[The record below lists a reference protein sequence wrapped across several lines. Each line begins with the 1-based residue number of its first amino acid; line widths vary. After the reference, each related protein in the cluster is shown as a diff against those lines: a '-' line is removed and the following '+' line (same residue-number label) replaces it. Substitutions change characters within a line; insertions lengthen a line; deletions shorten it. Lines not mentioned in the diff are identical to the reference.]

1 MEMART
7 EMAAAGG
14 GGGGGADG
22 VVAVAQEDKNVVF
35 RGKKDALQA
44 GGALDALLPKSP
56 PSFKHQ
62 PPLRPQIWAEMSQ
75 R

>member
-1 MEMART
+1 MART
-7 EMAAAGG
+7 EMAAAG

-22 VVAVAQEDKNVVF
+22 VVAVAQEDKNVVY
-35 RGKKDALQA
+35 RGRKEQKE
-44 GGALDALLPKSP
+44 GALDALLPKSP

-62 PPLRPQIWAEMSQ
+62 PLRPQIWSEMSQ